1 MQRNFVVKIIVRL
14 RIVNETTTDRF
25 KFVVD
30 PTIES
35 FKLSGISIGRVKGRF
50 ASSLAMR

>member
-35 FKLSGISIGRVKGRF
+35 FKLSGISIEGGLKGG
-50 ASSLAMR
+50 LHPP